1 MGEKH
6 YNSAIMKWV
15 YIEDIAA
22 HAGQKIEIRG
32 WVYNKRSSGK
42 VRFLLVR
49 DGTGLVQATLFSAEK
64 DHPLFSVFDSLTQ
77 ESSVVVRGNRP

>member
-1 MGEKH
+1 ME
-6 YNSAIMKWV
+6 WV

-22 HAGQKIEIRG
+22 HDGQDVEIRG

-49 DGTGLVQATLFSAEK
+49 DGTG
-64 DHPLFSVFDSLTQ
+64 DHPGHGLQRREGAPLFS
-77 ESSVVVRGNRP
+77 SSSTA